1 MRKTALKEKKKKTKV
16 TSEKKNVSKT
26 EKPRRAGLPAPDSII
41 SEVTF
46 TSPKGNKYRIIKTTE
61 QDAYDKNAEVRSK

>member
-1 MRKTALKEKKKKTKV
+1 MRKTENKKKLKV
-16 TSEKKNVSKT
+16 ASEKKNVSKTKT

-46 TSPKGNKYRIIKTTE
+46 ISSKGKKYRIIKTTE
-61 QDAYDKNAEVRSK
+61 KDAYDKNGENHTK